1 VTDYPTPRLKQRYR
15 DEIRPQ
21 LLEARGY
28 GNIMAVP
35 GLEKVVVN
43 MGVGE
48 ALRDGKVLDAAV
60 ADLEVITGQKAQIT
74 RARKSIANFKLR
86 EGVPIGAKVT
96 LRGDRMWEFV
106 DRLLSIALPRIRD
119 FRGLQPNSFDGHGN
133 YSIGVTEQLIFPEV
147 DYDKVLDFGTYFVCI
162 DFERFEDFGD
172 TGRFPYGPK
181 PADEVLKYSLEIAD
195 LLGGHVDIGFN
206 VTTTALPHIKA
217 GKLVPLGVSSA
228 KRLTPFSDVPTM
240 TEAGFPELE
249 MILWSGMLAPAGT
262 PPEIIKRLNMELIKI
277 INSGEI
283 REQWANGGAHATPT
297 TPEDFAAFIQSEQAG
312 WSRLIKQSGVKMQ

>member
-1 VTDYPTPRLKQRYR
+1 MKEL
-15 DEIRPQ
+15 IS
-21 LLEARGY
+21 
-28 GNIMAVP
+28 MAVARP
-35 GLEKVVVN
+35 GQLTCGSAGN
-43 MGVGE
+43 ATASHF
-48 ALRDGKVLDAAV
+48 AL
-60 ADLEVITGQKAQIT
+60 
-74 RARKSIANFKLR
+74 
-86 EGVPIGAKVT
+86 
-96 LRGDRMWEFV
+96 
-106 DRLLSIALPRIRD
+106 
-119 FRGLQPNSFDGHGN
+119 
-133 YSIGVTEQLIFPEV
+133 
-147 DYDKVLDFGTYFVCI
+147 
-162 DFERFEDFGD
+162 
-172 TGRFPYGPK
+172 
-181 PADEVLKYSLEIAD
+181 EVLKLSTKADITHVSYKGEAPLIAD

-249 MILWSGMLAPAGT
+249 MTLWAGMLAPAGT
-262 PPEIIKRLNMELIKI
+262 PAEIIKRLNTELIKI

>member
-1 VTDYPTPRLKQRYR
+1 MSDYPTPRLKQRYR
-15 DEIRPQ
+15 DEVRPQ
-21 LLEARGY
+21 LLKERGY

-86 EGVPIGAKVT
+86 EGVAIGAKVT

-119 FRGLQPNSFDGHGN
+119 FRGLSANSFDGHGN

-147 DYDKVLDFGTYFVCI
+147 DYDKVAQIRGM
-162 DFERFEDFGD
+162 
-172 TGRFPYGPK
+172 
-181 PADEVLKYSLEIAD
+181 
-195 LLGGHVDIGFN
+195 DITV
-206 VTTTALPHIKA
+206 VTTASNDDDGDALLRA
-217 GKLVPLGVSSA
+217 L
-228 KRLTPFSDVPTM
+228 
-240 TEAGFPELE
+240 GFPLQER
-249 MILWSGMLAPAGT
+249 A
-262 PPEIIKRLNMELIKI
+262 
-277 INSGEI
+277 
-283 REQWANGGAHATPT
+283 Q
-297 TPEDFAAFIQSEQAG
+297 AASQSASQA
-312 WSRLIKQSGVKMQ
+312 S